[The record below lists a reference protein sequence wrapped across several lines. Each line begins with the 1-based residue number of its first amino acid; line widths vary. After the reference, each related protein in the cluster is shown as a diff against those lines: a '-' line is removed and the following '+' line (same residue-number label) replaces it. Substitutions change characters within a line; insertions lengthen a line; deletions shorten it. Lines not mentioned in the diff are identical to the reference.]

1 MNEHGGWSRH
11 GICVVCGSDDGAGKC
26 DQTEALR
33 RMVDFHTE
41 LTELKMAMKEAG
53 EECGVNYAEYQSE
66 WPHVMSTRLTAV
78 RGRLMYAQSEGFTRA
93 KRQLLDMLGQTA
105 KTPQER
111 VFITRLKEQVE
122 GVTESSS
129 VN

>member
-41 LTELKMAMKEAG
+41 LTELRMAMEEAG
-53 EECGVNYAEYQSE
+53 DECGISYTEYRAE

-93 KRQLLDMLGQTA
+93 KRQLLDMLSKTA
-105 KTPQER
+105 RNSQER
-111 VFITRLKEQVE
+111 AFIARLKVQVE
-122 GVTESSS
+122 DATENSS

>member
-1 MNEHGGWSRH
+1 MNEHGGWSGY

-41 LTELKMAMKEAG
+41 LTELKMAMEEAG
-53 EECGVNYAEYQSE
+53 DECAVSYREYQAE
-66 WPHVMSTRLTAV
+66 WPHAMSTRLTAV
-78 RGRLMYAQSEGFTRA
+78 RGRLIHAQSEGFTKA

-105 KTPQER
+105 RTTQER
-111 VFITRLKEQVE
+111 AFIARLKDQVE
-122 GVTESSS
+122 GLKENSS